1 MRFAKLQALQFAG
14 LAFFSGAAAAA
25 PAVEHF
31 TVIGGGNPIGHV
43 IATLDGNEVA
53 IDYDV
58 KNNGR
63 GPTMAETLALDA
75 KGMPTSW
82 TITGSTTFGSKVSE
96 SFESDGAAARWTDTV
111 GDGSVTFDEPLL
123 YIGQN
128 ASPWA
133 MGVYARALL
142 AHAEHRLQVLPSG
155 EIRLEEGRALQVT
168 DGKATLDV
176 RQYAIA
182 GLDLNPSYLL
192 LDADQALF
200 ATISP
205 NGVAIRKGFEAE
217 APRLQALAAELSLAR
232 LEGIQAT
239 TAKRYGAPIR
249 IRNVRVFDPARL
261 ALSGPV
267 SVLVYGRHVSSVQP
281 LDAPATP
288 GEVLVEG
295 EGGTLVAGLH
305 EMHAHTSQGSAI
317 LNLAAGVTTMRDMG
331 NNNQVLQ
338 QLIDSIDAGKV
349 AGPRVHRS
357 GFIEGRSP
365 FNSNNG
371 ILVASQAEALD
382 AVRWYAARGYGQVK
396 LYNSMNPAWTKA
408 AVAEAHRLGLRAS
421 GHVPAFSNANAMID
435 AGYDELTHIN
445 QIMLGWVLEEGEDTR
460 TLLRLTALKRLADLD
475 LMSAPVQHTLDK
487 IVAGKVAVEPTIAIH
502 ENLLLNKDGEVPT
515 GMADYLDHMPVGVQR
530 NARSAWSDM
539 SAPGD
544 AEAYAAAYGKIL
556 AILGQMRE
564 RGITLVPGTD
574 LGGAL
579 AFHREMQLFEAVG
592 YSRAEVLRMATLD
605 MARYLGQDQSLGS
618 IEPGKLAD
626 FFLVAGDPVADLK
639 NLKHIRMVV
648 KDGVVYFPSEILPQF
663 GIRPFADPP
672 EVTLPTAAASR

>member
-1 MRFAKLQALQFAG
+1 MRFAMMGAMQFAA
-14 LAFFSGAAAAA
+14 LAFFSAAASAA
-25 PAVEHF
+25 PVIEHF

-43 IATLDGNEVA
+43 IATRDGDRVT

-63 GPTMAETLALDA
+63 GPTIAETLVLDA
-75 KGMPTSW
+75 DGFPRSW
-82 TITGSTTFGSKVSE
+82 TITGSTTFGSKVAE
-96 SFESDGAAARWTDTV
+96 SFEADAGAARWTDSV
-111 GDGSVTFDEPLL
+111 GDGSAQVDRPTL
-123 YIGQN
+123 YIAQS
-128 ASPWA
+128 ASPWQL
-133 MGVYARALL
+133 GLYARALL
-142 AHAEHRLQVLPSG
+142 SADDLRLPVLPAG
-155 EIRLEEGRALQVT
+155 EVRLEKGRSLTVSDGASKLQ
-168 DGKATLDV
+168 L
-176 RQYAIA
+176 RQFAIS
-182 GLDLNPSYLL
+182 GLDLNPTYFL
-192 LDADQALF
+192 LDDSQALF

-205 NGVAIRKGFEAE
+205 NGVTIRKGFEAE

-232 LEGIQAT
+232 LEGIQQE
-239 TAKRYGAPIR
+239 TAHRHAAPVR
-249 IRNVRVFDPARL
+249 IRNVRVFDPERL
-261 ALSGPV
+261 ALSEPV
-267 SVLVYGRHVSSVQP
+267 SVLVWGRRISSIQP
-281 LDAPATP
+281 LDAPASP

-305 EMHAHTSQGSAI
+305 EMHGHISQAAAI

-331 NNNQVLQ
+331 NNNAVLD
-338 QLIDSIDAGKV
+338 QLVDSIESGKV
-349 AGPRVHRS
+349 AGPRIHRS

-445 QIMLGWVLEEGEDTR
+445 QIMLGWVLAADEDTR

-475 LMSAPVQHTLDK
+475 LMSAPVQHTLDR
-487 IVAGKVAVEPTIAIH
+487 IVAEKVAVEPTIAIH
-502 ENLLLNKDGEVPT
+502 ENLLLNQDGEVPA
-515 GMADYLDHMPVGVQR
+515 GMADYLDHMPIGVQR
-530 NARSAWSDM
+530 DAKRAWSDM

-544 AEAYAAAYGKIL
+544 REAYAAAYGKIL
-556 AILGQMRE
+556 AILRQMRE
-564 RGITLVPGTD
+564 RGVELIPGTD

-579 AFHREMQLFEAVG
+579 TFHRELQLFEEVG
-592 YSRAEVLRMATLD
+592 YTRAEVLRMATLD
-605 MARYLGQDQSLGS
+605 MARYLGQDQSTGS
-618 IEPGKLAD
+618 IEAGKLAD

-639 NLKHIRMVV
+639 TLKNIRMVV
-648 KDGVVYFPSEILPQF
+648 KDGTVYFPSEILPHF
-663 GIRPFADPP
+663 GIRPFAEAPT
-672 EVTLPTAAASR
+672 VTLPTANP

>member
-1 MRFAKLQALQFAG
+1 MRFALLAAMHFA
-14 LAFFSGAAAAA
+14 AAIIFSGAALAA
-25 PAVEHF
+25 PVVERF

-43 IATLDGNEVA
+43 IATVDGDTVA

-63 GPTMAETLALDA
+63 GPTVAESLVLGAD
-75 KGMPTSW
+75 GFPRRW
-82 TITGSTTFGSKVSE
+82 EITGSTTFGSKVAE
-96 SFESDGAAARWTDTV
+96 TFELDANTARWTDSV
-111 GDGSVTFDEPLL
+111 GDDSAPVVGPAL
-123 YIGQN
+123 YIAQN

-133 MGVYARALL
+133 LGLYARALL
-142 AHAEHRLQVLPSG
+142 AAEGQRLPALPAGEVRLEKGRSLTVSDGESRLQV
-155 EIRLEEGRALQVT
+155 
-168 DGKATLDV
+168 
-176 RQYAIA
+176 RQFAIS
-182 GLDLNPSYLL
+182 GLDLNPSYFL
-192 LDADQALF
+192 LDDSQALF

-205 NGVAIRKGFEAE
+205 NGVAIRAGFEAE
-217 APRLQALAAELSLAR
+217 ATRLQALASELSLAR
-232 LEGIQAT
+232 LEQIQAQ
-239 TAKRYGAPIR
+239 TAHRHQAPMR

-261 ALSGPV
+261 ALSEPV
-267 SVLVYGRHVSSVQP
+267 SVLVSGRRISSIQP

-305 EMHAHTSQGSAI
+305 EMHGHTSQAAAI
-317 LNLAAGVTTMRDMG
+317 LNLAAGVTTIRDMG
-331 NNNQVLQ
+331 NNNEVLEA
-338 QLIDSIDAGKV
+338 LIASIEAGKV
-349 AGPRVHRS
+349 AGPRIHRS

-445 QIMLGWVLEEGEDTR
+445 QIMLGWVLSEGEDTR

-487 IVAGKVAVEPTIAIH
+487 IVANKVAVEPTIAIH
-502 ENLLLNKDGEVPT
+502 ENLLLNQDGEVPA

-530 NARSAWSDM
+530 NAKRAWSDM

-544 AEAYAAAYGKIL
+544 REAYAAAYGKIL
-556 AILGQMRE
+556 AILRQMRG
-564 RGITLVPGTD
+564 RGVELIPGTD

-579 AFHREMQLFEAVG
+579 TFHREMQLFEEVG
-592 YSRAEVLRMATLD
+592 YSRAEVLRLATLD
-605 MARYLGQDQSLGS
+605 MARYLGQDQSTGS
-618 IEPGKLAD
+618 IETGKLAD
-626 FFLVAGDPVADLK
+626 FFLVAGNPLDDLK
-639 NLKHIRMVV
+639 TLKNIRMVV
-648 KDGVVYFPSEILPQF
+648 KDGTVYYPSEILPHF
-663 GIRPFADPP
+663 GIRPFAEAPT
-672 EVTLPTAAASR
+672 VTLPAATP